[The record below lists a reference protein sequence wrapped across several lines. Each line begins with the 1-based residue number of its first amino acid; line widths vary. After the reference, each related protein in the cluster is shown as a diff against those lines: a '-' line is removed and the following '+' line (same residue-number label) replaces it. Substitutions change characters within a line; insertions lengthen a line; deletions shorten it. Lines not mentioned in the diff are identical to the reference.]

1 VNIFR
6 KLIPHKPAFSYSQCG
21 EDLIINFIFQILQI
35 AQPSFLDL
43 GAHHPTY
50 LSNTYFFYE
59 RGCTGVCVEPDP
71 MLHTE
76 IKNKRKK
83 DICLNVGVG
92 TTQQTE
98 ADFFLMTSKT
108 LNTFSKEEAERY
120 QAYGKQ
126 KIEKV
131 IKLPLLTVNQIINQ
145 NFASFPN
152 LISIDIEGLELDI
165 LKTFDFSIFK
175 PEVFCVETLTYTED
189 NAERKL
195 SEVIDYICQNDY
207 FVYADTFINTIFVS
221 KTAWSQRP

>member
-6 KLIPHKPAFSYSQCG
+6 KLIPHNPAFSYSQCG

-35 AQPSFLDL
+35 ARPSFLDL

-92 TTQQTE
+92 TTQKTE

-145 NFASFPN
+145 NFTSAPN

-165 LKTFDFSIFK
+165 LKTFDFSLFK
-175 PEVFCVETLTYTED
+175 PEIFCVETLTYTED

-195 SEVIDYICQNDY
+195 SEVIDYICQNGY